1 MRPYVPPPTTRKNRP
16 AQIVVMVTPIGEISM
31 DCPGT
36 TKGAADWTADEAAAA
51 ALGSTLVGP
60 LAEVE
65 NTPLTK
71 DASPEESVV
80 STSWPV
86 TGLRAARSIWGIRSG
101 LRESLTKD

>member
-1 MRPYVPPPTTRKNRP
+1 MVRTPRAASVLTRLRYCSRNWMRPYVPPPTTRKNRP
-16 AQIVVMVTPIGEISM
+16 AQMVVMVTPIGEISM

-71 DASPEESVV
+71 DASPDERVV
-80 STSWPV
+80 STS
-86 TGLRAARSIWGIRSG
+86 
-101 LRESLTKD
+101 

>member
-1 MRPYVPPPTTRKNRP
+1 
-16 AQIVVMVTPIGEISM
+16 M

-71 DASPEESVV
+71 DASPDERVV
-80 STSWPV
+80 STS
-86 TGLRAARSIWGIRSG
+86 
-101 LRESLTKD
+101 